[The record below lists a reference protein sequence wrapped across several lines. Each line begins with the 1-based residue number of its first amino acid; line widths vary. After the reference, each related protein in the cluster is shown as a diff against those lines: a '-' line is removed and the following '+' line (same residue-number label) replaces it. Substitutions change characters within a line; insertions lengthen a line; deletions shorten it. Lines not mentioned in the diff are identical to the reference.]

1 MSEHALKKCRLTPS
15 KMQKLGMRGCSL
27 LHYGLFNQDWPW
39 PGQRVPIYQ
48 QSRTPSSKK
57 RVVLMRLHR
66 GDGGGR
72 SWTAEVEETINQ
84 IWRPEEIPPKS
95 LTGLKPVRFHI
106 SPGYKSDWAESAV
119 IGLQE
124 EVKEQIKK
132 HCNMEDNL
140 IYTNGSVILGT
151 KGR

>member
-39 PGQRVPIYQ
+39 PGQRVHIYQ

-72 SWTAEVEETINQ
+72 SWTVEVEETINQ
-84 IWRPEEIPPKS
+84 IWRPEEIPPPPQVTDWVEAS
-95 LTGLKPVRFHI
+95 EIPHFTRIQVGLSRKCR
-106 SPGYKSDWAESAV
+106 DWA
-119 IGLQE
+119 
-124 EVKEQIKK
+124 
-132 HCNMEDNL
+132 
-140 IYTNGSVILGT
+140 T
-151 KGR
+151 GRGKRAN